1 VLTLPELEQSILA
14 IHMVLIYNNNSA
26 IHFELQ
32 IYNSNIDHP
41 LPCAWSHASKY
52 VTILATMAE
61 MHLSGTVILNVYP
74 GINDSPPASLHPDLS
89 LLGGCI
95 R

>member
-1 VLTLPELEQSILA
+1 
-14 IHMVLIYNNNSA
+14 
-26 IHFELQ
+26 
-32 IYNSNIDHP
+32 
-41 LPCAWSHASKY
+41 
-52 VTILATMAE
+52 MAE